1 MKDFVT
7 AGYSA
12 RELTTPACTH
22 QSALT
27 STANLLTTA
36 RNNNC
41 AEPRRCFC
49 LVMGA
54 FSDARNVSIWAVE
67 GGGGRVYVA

>member
-12 RELTTPACTH
+12 RELTTPARTH

-41 AEPRRCFC
+41 VERR
-49 LVMGA
+49 
-54 FSDARNVSIWAVE
+54 R
-67 GGGGRVYVA
+67 